1 MSQVFDS
8 VPSAYTNTILCYY
21 NNSTTQ
27 LQTLRVTNIP
37 GWYFERIVFPG
48 ERLLF
53 EAVSEA
59 QLEIYPGCRVIQ
71 NLARLIPCWQLA
83 IQESEPAKSKT
94 AVCSA

>member
-8 VPSAYTNTILCYY
+8 VPSAYSNPILCYY
-21 NNSTTQ
+21 NNSSTQ

-48 ERLLF
+48 DRLLF
-53 EAVSEA
+53 EAVPEA

-71 NLARLIPCWQLA
+71 NLARLVPCWQLT
-83 IQESEPAKSKT
+83 IQESEMAKSKT